1 MSLAIAAYQQPVLSM
16 PGSPS
21 VICADLPVQQE
32 SLDSMQMVH
41 TEGGWVLEAC
51 IIAAGIVVAGWLVAD
66 AVEDAVEDAL
76 PDCDDPHVSIS
87 YDFDDNEITVEIDCG
102 EEEGG

>member
-1 MSLAIAAYQQPVLSM
+1 MSLAVSTYQEPVLSI

-51 IIAAGIVVAGWLVAD
+51 IVAAGIIIGALLVD
-66 AVEDAVEDAL
+66 DDEDDEF
-76 PDCDDPHVSIS
+76 CDDPHVSIS